1 MNRRNYGDSLV
12 NLCNLCRLE
21 NYLTSQQVS
30 ILPKKLLPLNN
41 NEGESSSLQDLK
53 DDSDYAE
60 SVALVYN
67 FLASGDFNRWYHS
80 GIHRR
85 GNSILNIVG
94 YVEALKN
101 RERLD

>member
-1 MNRRNYGDSLV
+1 MLHYRLQDEAIENTVKEISELV
-12 NLCNLCRLE
+12 SDMADNCAKFVEPAYKWKFEEAIRL
-21 NYLTSQQVS
+21 
-30 ILPKKLLPLNN
+30 I
-41 NEGESSSLQDLK
+41 QDLK